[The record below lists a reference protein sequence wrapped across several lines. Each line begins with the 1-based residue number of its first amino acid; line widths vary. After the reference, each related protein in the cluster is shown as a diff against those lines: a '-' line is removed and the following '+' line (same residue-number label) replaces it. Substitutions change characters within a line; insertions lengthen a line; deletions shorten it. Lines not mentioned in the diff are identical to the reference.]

1 MFTLLKNDK
10 KMNSEHNIQA
20 NIFKTIWNTFP
31 KFRRQLFAV
40 PNGGKRNL
48 IEASRLKQTGTI
60 PGIPDLIFVAKSKTF
75 FFELKNEKGKI
86 SDEQKIVISKFKENN
101 FPVYVVRSEQQFY
114 QIFLFLILEHMK
126 DKFTNQEIKQSYRDL
141 LKVYD
146 IKVFGLTPD
155 ELKYQNKVFEYLFNL
170 NMDERIEVALICSE
184 ENNKVFIETIRK
196 FVIFEMDVAN
206 GFFIQ
211 FSADYKFFQKN
222 KTNLNNGN

>member
-1 MFTLLKNDK
+1 
-10 KMNSEHNIQA
+10 MNLEHNIQA

-60 PGIPDLIFVAKSKTF
+60 PGIPDLIFVAEGKTI
-75 FFELKNEKGKI
+75 FFELKNEKGKL
-86 SDEQKIVISKFKENN
+86 SDEQKIVISKFKENK
-101 FPVYVVRSEQQFY
+101 FPVYVVRSEIQFY
-114 QIFLFLILEHMK
+114 QIFLFEILENMK
-126 DKFTNQEIKQSYRDL
+126 TEFTDEQIKQSYRDL
-141 LKVYD
+141 MKIYD
-146 IKVFGLTPD
+146 VKIFGLTLD

-170 NMDERIEVALICSE
+170 PLDKRVEIVSICSA
-184 ENNKVFIETIRK
+184 ENYKVFIETIRK

-211 FSADYKFFQKN
+211 LSADFKFFQKN
-222 KTNLNNGN
+222 KTNFNNGN

>member
-1 MFTLLKNDK
+1 MYTNDK
-10 KMNSEHNIQA
+10 IMNLEHNIQA

-60 PGIPDLIFVAKSKTF
+60 PGIPDLIFVAQSKTF
-75 FFELKNEKGKI
+75 FFELKNEKGKL
-86 SDEQKIVISKFKENN
+86 SDEQKIVISKFKENK
-101 FPVYVVRSEQQFY
+101 FPVYVVRSEIQFY

-126 DKFTNQEIKQSYRDL
+126 TEFTDEQIQQSYSDL

-146 IKVFGLTPD
+146 IKVFGLSFD
-155 ELKYQNKVFEYLFNL
+155 ELKYQNKVFEYIFNL
-170 NMDERIEVALICSE
+170 PLDERVEIASICSP
-184 ENNKVFIETIRK
+184 ENNAVFIETIRK

-211 FSADYKFFQKN
+211 LSADLKFFQKN
-222 KTNLNNGN
+222 KTNLNNGKK